1 MSQEIDIQ
9 TRIAE
14 TIQLLRKKLGVK
26 DKTLIASVRRAK
38 RRLPRKVYKQALVL
52 AQAEQMAVHPKLR
65 LVLDTPKL
73 EQASEDVQSH
83 LIAIN
88 LADRRWGW
96 FLSFLGSLAL
106 GLLALMAAVITIL
119 WWRDLI

>member
-1 MSQEIDIQ
+1 MTQEIDIQ

-14 TIQLLRKKLGVK
+14 TIRLLRKKLGVK

-52 AQAEQMAVHPKLR
+52 AEAEQMAEHPKLR
-65 LVLDTPKL
+65 MVLDMPRL
-73 EQASEDVQSH
+73 EKASDEVQGH
-83 LIAIN
+83 LNAIN
-88 LADRRWGW
+88 LAERRWGW

-106 GLLALMAAVITIL
+106 GLIVLAALAVFVL
-119 WWRDLI
+119 RWRGYI